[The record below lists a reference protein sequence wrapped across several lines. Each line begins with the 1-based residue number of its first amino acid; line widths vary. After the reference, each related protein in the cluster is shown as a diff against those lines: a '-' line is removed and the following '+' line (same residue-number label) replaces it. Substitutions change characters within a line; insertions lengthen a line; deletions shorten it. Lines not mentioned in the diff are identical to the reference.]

1 MKALNCLLRRA
12 KESGYLFGFKVSGRG
27 GEDLEISHL
36 LFANDTLVFYEASH
50 THMIYLSWLLMWF
63 ETISSLKINL
73 SKCEVIPF
81 KGVENLEDLASVL
94 GCKVG
99 NFPTTYL
106 GLPLGAPSN
115 CLVVWDGVEDR
126 FRRRLSMWKR

>member
-1 MKALNCLLRRA
+1 MIEVVRTGRFLTCYLL
-12 KESGYLFGFKVSGRG
+12 
-27 GEDLEISHL
+27 
-36 LFANDTLVFYEASH
+36 
-50 THMIYLSWLLMWF
+50 MILWFFMRPLSLMNYLSWLLMWF

-81 KGVENLEDLASVL
+81 KGVENLEDLAYVL